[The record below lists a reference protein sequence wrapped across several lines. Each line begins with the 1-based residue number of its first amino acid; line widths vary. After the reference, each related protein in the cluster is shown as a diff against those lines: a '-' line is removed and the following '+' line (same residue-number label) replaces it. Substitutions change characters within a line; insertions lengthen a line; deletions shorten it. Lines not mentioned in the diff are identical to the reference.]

1 MFLPASHGIGYHFKF
16 LESEWFSSSYK
27 EEKHLLLIMKA

>member
-1 MFLPASHGIGYHFKF
+1 MFPSALHGVGYHFNF
-16 LESEWFSSSYK
+16 LETEWFFSSYK

>member
-16 LESEWFSSSYK
+16 LESEWFSSYK